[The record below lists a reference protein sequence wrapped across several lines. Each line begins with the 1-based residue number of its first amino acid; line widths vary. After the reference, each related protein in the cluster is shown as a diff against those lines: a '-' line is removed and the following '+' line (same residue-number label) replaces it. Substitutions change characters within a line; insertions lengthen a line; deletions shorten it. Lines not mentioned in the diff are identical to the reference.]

1 MARFLTKIT
10 EEINIPEGDCRYL
23 AKELLSRDLQSLV
36 PDLKKSDIFSLGITA
51 YELITLEELATNGEE
66 WRDLRDGK
74 FEYPSEVKSLYS
86 SEILNTIRRM
96 LSENTDDRPSA
107 EELLST
113 VFISQDQRRIK
124 QLESEN
130 RRLLEQQEKLF
141 DFLRQNG
148 ADPF

>member
-51 YELITLEELATNGEE
+51 YELITLEELAINGEK

-74 FEYPSEVKSLYS
+74 FEYPQEVKSLYS

-130 RRLLEQQEKLF
+130 RRLLEHQEKLF

>member
-1 MARFLTKIT
+1 
-10 EEINIPEGDCRYL
+10 
-23 AKELLSRDLQSLV
+23 
-36 PDLKKSDIFSLGITA
+36 
-51 YELITLEELATNGEE
+51 
-66 WRDLRDGK
+66 
-74 FEYPSEVKSLYS
+74 
-86 SEILNTIRRM
+86 M

-130 RRLLEQQEKLF
+130 RRLLEHQEKLF